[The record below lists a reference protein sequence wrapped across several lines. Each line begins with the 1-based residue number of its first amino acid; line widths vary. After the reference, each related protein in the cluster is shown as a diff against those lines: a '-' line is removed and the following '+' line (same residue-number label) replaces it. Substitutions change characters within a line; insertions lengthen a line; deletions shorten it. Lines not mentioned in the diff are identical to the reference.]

1 MWYNRLTSSLP
12 LRWGKNR
19 LSWFILCAVLLV
31 VGAIGVMAAT
41 THAET
46 IPTIA
51 IVSVDSGKSVNIQT
65 HNYPSNQTFTVRMGK
80 IGTNGVG
87 GTVVGTLQSGAG
99 GSLTASFPI
108 PEALKGE
115 YQIAIRL
122 ESTVGYYSFNW
133 FYNNMAAA
141 PPSSGSP
148 GSTPGTVY
156 TGIPTFSVTGV
167 QRDATVSIKTHNFP
181 ANRDFKVTMGAMGAK
196 GVNGVVVTTT
206 NSGNG
211 GEFTA
216 TYNVPESLKGSYQI
230 AIRLESADG
239 YFAYNWFYNSSAAA
253 GTVTPPATGS
263 PAVPTTPVYVGVP
276 TFSIQGVTRNGN
288 VTILTNNLPPN
299 RDFRVTMGGMGTK
312 GVNGALVTTTNS
324 GAGGALTLT
333 YDIPAALHGSAQI
346 AIRLESADGYYA
358 YNWFYNTS
366 TR

>member
-1 MWYNRLTSSLP
+1 MWHNRLTSYLP
-12 LRWGKNR
+12 SRWGNFR
-19 LSWFILCAVLLV
+19 FRWFILFALLTMGV
-31 VGAIGVMAAT
+31 VGVTAVAT
-41 THAET
+41 RAET

-51 IVSVDSGKSVNIQT
+51 ITSIESDKSVNIQT
-65 HNYPSNQTFTVRMGK
+65 YNYPPNQTFTVRMGK

-122 ESTVGYYSFNW
+122 ESPVGYYSFNW
-133 FYNNMAAA
+133 FYNNTAAA
-141 PPSSGSP
+141 PPIS
-148 GSTPGTVY
+148 STPGTVY

-196 GVNGVVVTTT
+196 GVNGAVVTTT

-216 TYNVPESLKGSYQI
+216 TYNVPEALKGSYQI

-263 PAVPTTPVYVGVP
+263 PAVPTTPVYVGAP

-312 GVNGALVTTTNS
+312 GVNGTFVTTTNS
-324 GAGGALTLT
+324 GGGGALTLT